1 MLPEVSSAAIAV
13 YLQSFEARI
22 LEVGAQLRH
31 AMITQAPHLIRERIV
46 HKVPYAD
53 CMIGSEMVDWL
64 LDLSVS
70 IGAHSPALS
79 RFQEEV
85 PSREDLAS
93 AVFFLSTVG
102 PDALFRM
109 ILKKL
114 PQDRTPEEL
123 ELVYEEL
130 LHVKALSHLSTMV
143 KRELATVIGYEH
155 HTHAGTVLFHQGDPG
170 KNWYI
175 ILRGSVD
182 VSIHGKVQDILDNS
196 EFFFSST
203 ILLSAIIQF

>member
-1 MLPEVSSAAIAV
+1 MSIDRS
-13 YLQSFEARI
+13 
-22 LEVGAQLRH
+22 H
-31 AMITQAPHLIRERIV
+31 
-46 HKVPYAD
+46 
-53 CMIGSEMVDWL
+53 
-64 LDLSVS
+64 S
-70 IGAHSPALS
+70 IG
-79 RFQEEV
+79 RFATSDPRLKEEV
-85 PSREDLAS
+85 PSREDLAN

-155 HTHAGTVLFHQGDPG
+155 HTHAALSHLSTMVKRELATVIGYEHHTHAGQSF
-170 KNWYI
+170 K
-175 ILRGSVD
+175 
-182 VSIHGKVQDILDNS
+182 
-196 EFFFSST
+196 
-203 ILLSAIIQF
+203 